1 MEQCAQQQAIS
12 HKAPTNALQRS
23 LERHGFHIGCR
34 QLRPLPDTGLA
45 HWHVRLPCPHNLDG
59 SVRHVPA
66 HRGGSA
72 CNEGAGQ
79 QDDWVARI
87 PKQSQ
92 MQLDAEHN
100 LAYQTACFARA
111 QAGGHTP
118 RLHGYLPCDDLLP
131 RGALLVEAI
140 DGRSADLPNDLPALA
155 EALASLH
162 RLPLPP
168 ADQRLPLDC
177 PLDPWQEMQR
187 EIRLQAEYLRDA
199 RLAPHSLQAIE
210 NALHMLPERLEQ
222 SRGVTRLISF
232 DAHPGNFLIERSGRA
247 VLVDLEKCRYSL
259 PGFDLAHMSLYTSTT
274 WDINTRAILFTEDI
288 VALYQRWQ
296 DRMGPGRHVQSW
308 QDLIACRQA
317 MWLWS
322 VTWCAKWKATQ
333 QRMADASHRGEDW
346 SSQLSDDALIRHVRN
361 RVEHYLSL
369 PILQRVMREFKE
381 LADAA

>member
-1 MEQCAQQQAIS
+1 MEQCAQNQAAN
-12 HKAPTNALQRS
+12 HKAPMDALLRS
-23 LERHGFHIGCR
+23 LKRQGSHIEYH

-45 HWHVRLPCPHNLDG
+45 HWHVRLPCLRNIDG
-59 SVRHVPA
+59 SARHIAA
-66 HRGGSA
+66 HRETHACGRTSA
-72 CNEGAGQ
+72 Q
-79 QDDWVARI
+79 RDDWVARI

-100 LAYQTACFARA
+100 LAYQAACFARA

-118 RLHGYLPCDDLLP
+118 RLHGCLPCDDLLP

-140 DGRSADLPNDLPALA
+140 DGRSADLPNDLPAMT

-162 RLPLPP
+162 RLPLPT
-168 ADQRLPLDC
+168 ASQPLDC
-177 PLDPWQEMQR
+177 PLDPWQDMQR
-187 EIRLQAEYLRDA
+187 EIRHQAEYLHA
-199 RLAPHSLQAIE
+199 AGLSPHSLQAIE
-210 NALHMLPERLEQ
+210 RALRTLPERLEH
-222 SRGVTRLISF
+222 SRDATRLISF
-232 DAHPGNFLIERSGRA
+232 DAHPGNFLIERTGRA

-296 DRMGPGRHVQSW
+296 DRMGPDRHVQSW
-308 QDLIACRQA
+308 RDLIACRQA

-333 QRMADASHRGEDW
+333 QRMADSTHHGEDW
-346 SSQLSDDALIRHVRN
+346 SSQLSDDALIQHVRN
-361 RVEHYLSL
+361 RVDHYLSL
-369 PILQRVMREFKE
+369 PILQRVMRELRE